1 MKVIVLAIVN
11 EEKKEEESFTDFVK
25 RLREK
30 YCELNK
36 TDDITLKVMKA

>member
-1 MKVIVLAIVN
+1 MKVIVLAIVE
-11 EEKKEEESFTDFVK
+11 EEKEQEESFTDFVK

-36 TDDITLKVMKA
+36 TDDVTLKVMKA

>member
-1 MKVIVLAIVN
+1 MKVIVLAIVD
-11 EEKKEEESFTDFVK
+11 EEKKEESFIDFVR

-36 TDDITLKVMKA
+36 TDDVTLKVMKA